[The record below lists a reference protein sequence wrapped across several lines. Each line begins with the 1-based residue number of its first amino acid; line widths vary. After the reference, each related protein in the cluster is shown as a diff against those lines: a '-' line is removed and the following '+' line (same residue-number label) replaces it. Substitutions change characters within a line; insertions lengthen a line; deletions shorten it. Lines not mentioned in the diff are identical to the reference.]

1 MNLKHYSKVIDL
13 KKNALEHLKNEDLF
27 DKINN
32 SVKLISNS
40 VRQKGKLLI
49 IGNGGSA
56 ADSQHMATELVGKY
70 LKIRK
75 PFPAIALTTDTSILT
90 SISNDMDF
98 NKIFTRQI
106 DAIKTP
112 KDIIFAITTSG
123 KSKNIIDALKFSKK
137 NKLKSVCLTS
147 KEAPK
152 SLERMCD
159 IVIRVPEFRVDRIQE
174 LHIFIEHLICEE
186 LEKLIK

>member
-147 KEAPK
+147 KDAPK

>member
-1 MNLKHYSKVIDL
+1 MNLKQYLKIINL
-13 KKNALEHLKNEDLF
+13 KKIALEQLKNENLLN
-27 DKINN
+27 KINK
-32 SVKLISNS
+32 SVKLISKS
-40 VRQKGKLLI
+40 VQQKGKLLI

-70 LKIRK
+70 LKVRK

-106 DAIKTP
+106 DEIKTT

-137 NKLKSVCLTS
+137 NRLKSICLTG

-152 SLERMCD
+152 SLEGMCD

>member
-1 MNLKHYSKVIDL
+1 L